1 MPPVSVG
8 LLHVQLLH
16 TSASLTLN
24 ENADPDVRHDMDAFL
39 RRLVPGNLP
48 YFRHTLEG
56 DDDMPAH
63 VLASLLGTQ
72 LTLPVEARRGVNR
85 LALGTW
91 QGIWLG
97 EHRDHGGSRRLC
109 LTLSGQ

>member
-1 MPPVSVG
+1 MDKIVCELSTRQGV
-8 LLHVQLLH
+8 
-16 TSASLTLN
+16 
-24 ENADPDVRHDMDAFL
+24 DMDSQKIPSPSNHGKY
-39 RRLVPGNLP
+39 RRP
-48 YFRHTLEG
+48 YGVHLSRMR
-56 DDDMPAH
+56 DMPAH

-109 LTLSGQ
+109 LTLSGDR